1 MPAVQFCPQ
10 CKQGYGRGMDTGLRA
25 RKKRETRARLI
36 AAAMDLAAER
46 DVDDVTVADIAARA
60 DVSRRTFFNYFSS
73 KEQALV
79 GSSPER
85 AGQLA
90 DLVAARPA
98 DEDAWNALRAALAD
112 LYATDDQR
120 TDRSWVSR
128 VRLARAHPSLVGELR
143 EYFAHLEGV
152 LAAEVARR
160 MGDRPDGLHPHLV
173 VALAMT
179 TIRVAID
186 HWLQQDDD
194 SPLPAAIDAAM
205 ALVAD
210 DLLTPAAP
218 TRILT

>member
-1 MPAVQFCPQ
+1 
-10 CKQGYGRGMDTGLRA
+10 MDSGLRA

-36 AAAMDLAAER
+36 AAALELAAER
-46 DVDDVTVADIAARA
+46 DVDEVTVADIAARA

-85 AGQLA
+85 AEQLA
-90 DLVAARPA
+90 ALMAARPP
-98 DEDAWNALRAALAD
+98 DEDVWTAMRAALGD

-143 EYFAHLEGV
+143 EYFAHLEEV

-160 MGDRPDGLHPHLV
+160 MGDQPDGLHPHLV
-173 VALAMT
+173 VALAMA

-186 HWLQQDDD
+186 HWLERDDD
-194 SPLPAAIDAAM
+194 SPLPAAIDEAM
-205 ALVAD
+205 AMVAH

-218 TRILT
+218 TGNPT